1 MHAPSRSSYDPGEK
15 LTVTGLSSLP
25 LSAVGLLREKSI
37 TERTGPLNEELSWLF
52 KVTLEQMYAQLR
64 PDFRFLEREQINDS
78 SAL

>member
-25 LSAVGLLREKSI
+25 LSAAGLLREKSI

-52 KVTLEQMYAQLR
+52 KVTL
-64 PDFRFLEREQINDS
+64 
-78 SAL
+78 